1 MQGTNRYHEFVQAL
15 TKFGMSYLDIV
26 ILPSK
31 DQSYLTPVTFNFDNY
46 ITLDRKSLRPSKII
60 SFSSIP
66 QSPQI
71 LVVRY
76 SILNTFL
83 YHPFKNY
90 TSSHKMIRKSRNT
103 SCRKQQCCKKVAVQR
118 LNATRELI
126 TRLELTVVY
135 GLLGAGY
142 FTY

>member
-1 MQGTNRYHEFVQAL
+1 
-15 TKFGMSYLDIV
+15 
-26 ILPSK
+26 
-31 DQSYLTPVTFNFDNY
+31 
-46 ITLDRKSLRPSKII
+46 
-60 SFSSIP
+60 
-66 QSPQI
+66 
-71 LVVRY
+71 
-76 SILNTFL
+76 
-83 YHPFKNY
+83 
-90 TSSHKMIRKSRNT
+90 MIRKYRNT